1 MTHLK
6 ILNLGRLQDIKSTGN
21 GRSQRGELAV
31 WLKQPVFVRIHPGV
45 SGMLKEF
52 KDFLFRGN
60 VVDLAVA
67 VVIGAAFTAVVNSLV
82 ADIITP
88 LISAIF
94 GTQDFSS
101 LHFTINGSQFNYGNF
116 LNAVIAFVLV
126 ALVIFFLVVKP
137 MNIMMARKRAGQA
150 PEDPTTKICPECLSE
165 IPVAARRCAFCTT
178 VLVK

>member
-6 ILNLGRLQDIKSTGN
+6 MLNPGRLRSIKEWVRDD
-21 GRSQRGELAV
+21 RSVAN
-31 WLKQPVFVRIHPGV
+31 WLFGSNSQYSCVFNRGV
-45 SGMLKEF
+45 SGMIKEF

-60 VVDLAVA
+60 IIDLAVA

-116 LNAVIAFVLV
+116 LNALISFVLV

-137 MNIMMARKRAGQA
+137 MNVMIARKRAGQA
-150 PEDPTTKICPECLSE
+150 TEDPTTKICPECLSE
-165 IPVAARRCAFCTT
+165 IPVAARRCAFC
-178 VLVK
+178 